1 VEAAVTTLWDTTG
14 TELVKALS
22 AERRTYGGVTSGLA
36 LTLVVVVDKE
46 HVEEAERAATVAAS
60 QHQCRLLIVVRRAL
74 DTDNRLDAEVSVG
87 GRLGPAE
94 AVVMRM
100 YGRLTLHA
108 ESVVLPLL
116 APDVPVVTWWHGE
129 PPAEIATD
137 PLGVFAD
144 RRVTDCAR
152 AHDQGAALR
161 RRAEDYV
168 VGDTDLCWTRTT
180 PWRALLAGAF
190 DTLTASATEVAV
202 TAEERD
208 PAGALLAGW
217 LGDRLDLTVSRQAGR
232 QRGISAVEVR
242 FDDGGELSLRRDDGR
257 TAVLRRTGVEDRLL
271 PLPERDLGD
280 ELAEELRRLDP
291 DDLYGEALG
300 AATGLSGL
308 SGRHAPRIHLWRDP
322 EVAAARGAS

>member
-1 VEAAVTTLWDTTG
+1 MTTLWDTTG

-46 HVEEAERAATVAAS
+46 RVEEAEKAATVAAS
-60 QHQCRLLIVVRRAL
+60 QHPCRLLIVVRRAL

-129 PPAEIATD
+129 PPETIATD
-137 PLGVFAD
+137 PLGVFAE
-144 RRVTDCAR
+144 RRVTDCTQAG
-152 AHDQGAALR
+152 DPEAALR
-161 RRAEDYV
+161 RRAEDYLA
-168 VGDTDLCWTRTT
+168 GDTDLCWTRTT
-180 PWRALLAGAF
+180 PWRSLLAGAF
-190 DTLTASATEVAV
+190 DTLAGSPVEVRV
-202 TAEERD
+202 TAAEHD
-208 PAGALLAGW
+208 PSGALIAGW
-217 LGDRLDLTVSRQAGR
+217 LGDRLGVEVGLEAGR
-232 QRGISAVEVR
+232 RRGITAVEVR
-242 FDDGGELSLRRDDGR
+242 CDDGTELSLRRDDGR
-257 TAVLRRTGVEDRLL
+257 TAVLRRTGIEDRML

-300 AATGLSGL
+300 AATGVPGL
-308 SGRHAPRIHLWRDP
+308 SDRRGARTHLWRDP
-322 EVAAARGAS
+322 ELTGARGGS